1 MRTFPVDKIGVR
13 FTDGIAVD
21 YTVQVTDQDGT
32 FYVWARNLD
41 RALQLE
47 WKTGDS
53 RDFNLR
59 NYAIDFEFLDEVNS
73 TDDFTYRVEMLTPAQ
88 FHLRTS
94 LGGIDFRPEM
104 LTAHL
109 DNATG
114 HIAYAVGPGGS
125 ANLSTDPTQY
135 VSGIASMIDML
146 QPVME
151 LYVFDLAPLWRCV
164 SPMQGG
170 LEDFFQGIKY
180 DVASDT
186 YKPTTN
192 RELAPLFEAIF
203 KWRAAEQRG
212 RRRLRLSHRMERGPL
227 SGLSRLPSVG

>member
-1 MRTFPVDKIGVR
+1 
-13 FTDGIAVD
+13 
-21 YTVQVTDQDGT
+21 
-32 FYVWARNLD
+32 
-41 RALQLE
+41 
-47 WKTGDS
+47 
-53 RDFNLR
+53 
-59 NYAIDFEFLDEVNS
+59 
-73 TDDFTYRVEMLTPAQ
+73 MLTPAQ
-88 FHLRTS
+88 FHFATS

-125 ANLSTDPTQY
+125 ANLSTDPAQY

-151 LYVFDLAPLWRCV
+151 QYVATSRRYAVRLA
-164 SPMQGG
+164 MQGG

-180 DVASDT
+180 DVATDS

-192 RELAPLFEAIF
+192 RELAPMFEAIF
-203 KWRAAEQRG
+203 ERRAGEQRG
-212 RRRLRLSHRMERGPL
+212 RRRLRLSRRMERGPL
-227 SGLSRLPSVG
+227 ADLSRLSSLG